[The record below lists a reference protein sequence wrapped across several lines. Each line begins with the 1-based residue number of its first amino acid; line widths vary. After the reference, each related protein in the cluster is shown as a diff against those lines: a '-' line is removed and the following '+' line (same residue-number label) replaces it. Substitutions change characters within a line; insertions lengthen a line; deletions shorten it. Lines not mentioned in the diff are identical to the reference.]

1 MSELRYVIDICGLE
15 EGIRCAICENPMH
28 TDNGCDGNCK
38 YNEKAFKRITD
49 LLDKRIELLPI
60 APEPHWIP
68 CSERLP
74 SKEGEYLITNNAG
87 GVKNIEVDT
96 LLHYEDGEP
105 FWFYSQNP
113 IAWREL
119 PVPFG
124 EE

>member
-1 MSELRYVIDICGLE
+1 MTKEEAKITLAKLKRYMSGGGVVDKSVNKAIDT
-15 EGIRCAICENPMH
+15 AIE
-28 TDNGCDGNCK
+28 
-38 YNEKAFKRITD
+38 A
-49 LLDKRIELLPI
+49 LSQ
-60 APEPHWIP
+60 PEPHWTP
-68 CSERLP
+68 VTERLP
-74 SKEGEYLITNNAG
+74 DKEGEYLITNNAG

>member
-1 MSELRYVIDICGLE
+1 MSWGIAETASDFEKLRAESADYLGGLISCGL
-15 EGIRCAICENPMH
+15 IDYD
-28 TDNGCDGNCK
+28 TYD
-38 YNEKAFKRITD
+38 KAFDFYID
-49 LLDKRIELLPI
+49 LLQKMYDLGKKE
-60 APEPHWIP
+60 ECEKYKWIP

-74 SKEGEYLITNNAG
+74 DKEGEYLITNNAG

-96 LLHYEDGEP
+96 LLHYEDSEP

-113 IAWREL
+113 IAWCEL

>member
-1 MSELRYVIDICGLE
+1 MNDFISRTDALNAFDINLDKLIIGGSENAKSVEQYLNRVIDKIKQLSIKEYG
-15 EGIRCAICENPMH
+15 
-28 TDNGCDGNCK
+28 
-38 YNEKAFKRITD
+38 
-49 LLDKRIELLPI
+49 
-60 APEPHWIP
+60 WIP

-74 SKEGEYLITNNAG
+74 SKEGEYLITNDAG

-105 FWFYSQNP
+105 FWCYSQNP
-113 IAWREL
+113 VAWREL